1 MCQSQNK
8 GGTKTTTT
16 GFVDFP
22 TQCQRQDNSDEDR
35 IELAQFLRDPVPLSS
50 FSQVPFREA
59 LNFLIVS

>member
-35 IELAQFLRDPVPLSS
+35 IDLAQFFRDPVKNYLAD
-50 FSQVPFREA
+50 FFC
-59 LNFLIVS
+59 